1 VPLAIIFVAFTT
13 FANLRGLRESGILFA
28 LPTYGFIISALAVIA
43 IGVVRC
49 LGDCSIAGRAAT
61 VHQEASLD
69 LLVLLSAF
77 AVGSSAL
84 TGVEAISNAVTIFR
98 RPQGRNAAQTLGILG
113 AIAVVLV
120 LGIAFLT
127 YRSGATPTEGTSL
140 LSQIGSAALGGNN
153 IFFYLFQ
160 AFTFAILVLAAN
172 TSFQGFPRL
181 AAMMAKDGFL
191 PRQFE
196 NVGDRLVLSNG
207 MIVLAVLSALLI
219 WAFEGNVERLIPL
232 YAVGVFTAF
241 TLSQAGMV
249 VYWRRIGARLGK
261 AGGHWRRSQIVNAVG
276 AAATGLVVAIVVATR
291 FWQGVWVVA
300 AMLPVMIMGFR
311 AIRRHYDQVAE
322 QLRPMTLEA
331 LPPADAAAIP
341 AAPADDGSGPTPTT
355 KVVLLVDALDEAAA
369 TALGYARSFAGR
381 DVQTLYVGDPAK
393 AREVEARWPGFSRSD
408 VPLDRLGEG
417 DRTVDAT
424 IEYLRSVPR
433 DGAEFL
439 TVAIPERFSEASLTA
454 AVRHRTAFSLK
465 LRLMNEPGVVTTDV
479 PVLAPDAP
487 TRAIRPLIPDR
498 VETVVFLSRVH
509 LATLRALR
517 YARSIRAH
525 DTRGVYFAIEHE
537 NVDEIQREWFEQRVS
552 LELDIVE
559 TPFRDLSTSVL
570 EEVRR
575 ITAHPGAVASVVL
588 PELVVSKRW
597 HHALHNQ
604 RALFLKRLLLFEPGV
619 VLSSVPHQLQ

>member
-1 VPLAIIFVAFTT
+1 MAESPGVFNSDLIKRLMVGRAMPSDRAHHQLLPKTLAMAVLSADALSSVAYTVEATVLVLLAGGGSIHQFLMPITICVAGLMAIVVTSYRQTVRAYSSSGGAYVVARENLGTAPALVAAGSLLVGYVLTVAVSVVAGVIAITSVVHSLAPYRVPLAIIFVAFTT

-98 RPQGRNAAQTLGILG
+98 RPQGRNAAYTLGVLG

-140 LSQIGSAALGGNN
+140 LSQIGSAALGGSN

-249 VYWRRIGARLGK
+249 VYWRRVGARLGK
-261 AGGHWRRSQIVNAVG
+261 AGGHWRRSQVVNAVG

-300 AMLPVMIMGFR
+300 VDASRDDHGVPGHP
-311 AIRRHYDQVAE
+311 AA
-322 QLRPMTLEA
+322 LRPGRR
-331 LPPADAAAIP
+331 
-341 AAPADDGSGPTPTT
+341 AAPARDPRGPP
-355 KVVLLVDALDEAAA
+355 
-369 TALGYARSFAGR
+369 AGR
-381 DVQTLYVGDPAK
+381 RCRDPGRADRRRLRAHADDQGRAPGGR
-393 AREVEARWPGFSRSD
+393 ARRSR
-408 VPLDRLGEG
+408 
-417 DRTVDAT
+417 
-424 IEYLRSVPR
+424 R
-433 DGAEFL
+433 DGARLRAVVRGPRRADPVRGRPGQSAGGRGPLAGIL
-439 TVAIPERFSEASLTA
+439 TERCSPGPSG
-454 AVRHRTAFSLK
+454 RGRPHR
-465 LRLMNEPGVVTTDV
+465 RRD
-479 PVLAPDAP
+479 
-487 TRAIRPLIPDR
+487 DR
-498 VETVVFLSRVH
+498 VPPR
-509 LATLRALR
+509 
-517 YARSIRAH
+517 
-525 DTRGVYFAIEHE
+525 
-537 NVDEIQREWFEQRVS
+537 
-552 LELDIVE
+552 
-559 TPFRDLSTSVL
+559 PFRA
-570 EEVRR
+570 
-575 ITAHPGAVASVVL
+575 TAP
-588 PELVVSKRW
+588 
-597 HHALHNQ
+597 
-604 RALFLKRLLLFEPGV
+604 
-619 VLSSVPHQLQ
+619 SS

>member
-1 VPLAIIFVAFTT
+1 
-13 FANLRGLRESGILFA
+13 
-28 LPTYGFIISALAVIA
+28 VIA

-49 LGDCSIAGRAAT
+49 LGDCSVAGRAA
-61 VHQEASLD
+61 VVQQEASLD
-69 LLVLLSAF
+69 VVVLLSAF

-113 AIAVVLV
+113 GIAIVLV

-127 YRSGATPTEGTSL
+127 WRSGVTPEAGTSL

-196 NVGDRLVLSNG
+196 NLGDRLVLSNG
-207 MIVLAVLSALLI
+207 MIVLAVLSAVLI

-249 VYWRRIGARLGK
+249 VYWGRQGTRLGS
-261 AGGHWRRSQIVNAVG
+261 AAGHWRRSQVVNAVG
-276 AAATGLVVAIVVATR
+276 AATTGLVVLIVVATR

-300 AMLPVMIMGFR
+300 AMLPIMIMGFR
-311 AIRRHYDQVAE
+311 AIRRHYDQVSE
-322 QLRPMTLEA
+322 QLRPVEV
-331 LPPADAAAIP
+331 AATAVP
-341 AAPADDGSGPTPTT
+341 AAVPLTDDGAGPTPTT
-355 KVVLLVDALDEAAA
+355 KVVLLVDSLDEAAA

-381 DVQTLYVGDPAK
+381 EVQTVYVGDPAK
-393 AREVEARWPGFSRSD
+393 AREVEARWPGFTRSD
-408 VPLDRLGEG
+408 APLDQLGRSG
-417 DRTVDAT
+417 HTVDAAL
-424 IEYLRSVPR
+424 EYLRAVPR

-439 TVAIPERFSEASLTA
+439 TVAIPERFSERSLTA

-465 LRLMNEPGVVTTDV
+465 LRLMSEPGVVITDV

-487 TRAIRPLIPDR
+487 TRVIRPLIPDR
-498 VETVVFLSRVH
+498 VETVVFLARVH

-517 YARSIRAH
+517 YARAIRGH
-525 DTRGVYFAIEHE
+525 DTRGVYFATERE
-537 NVDEIQREWFEQRVS
+537 NVDDIQREWFEQRVS

-559 TPFRDLSTSVL
+559 TPFRDLATPVL

-604 RALFLKRLLLFEPGV
+604 RGLFLKRLLLFEPGV